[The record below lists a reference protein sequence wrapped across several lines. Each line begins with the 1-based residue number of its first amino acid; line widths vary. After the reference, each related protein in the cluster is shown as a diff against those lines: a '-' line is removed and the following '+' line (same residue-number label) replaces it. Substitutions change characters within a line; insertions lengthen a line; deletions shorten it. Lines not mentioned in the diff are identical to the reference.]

1 MHVLLVEDDEL
12 IARGVCA
19 GLAFAEFT
27 VDHVSTLSQAEAAL
41 DVFHTDV
48 IILDLSL
55 PDGDGLAALKRWRRE
70 GLLTPVLILTARDA
84 VPDKV
89 AGLSAGGDD
98 YLPKPFDL
106 DELIARLHALH
117 RRTQGR
123 AESRIQHGN
132 IEFDPVARQV
142 WKDGK
147 PITLPRRELTLL
159 ETLFNA
165 RGTLLS
171 NEQLKERL
179 YGFDTEVESNAINV
193 HIHHLRRK
201 LGNHIVETVRGVGYR
216 LGPATP

>member
-12 IARGVCA
+12 IARGIRA
-19 GLAFAEFT
+19 GLELADVT
-27 VDHVSTLSQAEAAL
+27 VDHVTTLSQASTAL
-41 DVFHTDV
+41 ELFHTDV
-48 IILDLSL
+48 ILLDLSL
-55 PDGDGLAALKRWRRE
+55 PDGDGLETLKHWRRD

-123 AESRIQHGN
+123 AQPRIQHGN

-142 WKDGK
+142 WQNSE
-147 PITLPRRELTLL
+147 PITLPRRELVLL

-201 LGNHIVETVRGVGYR
+201 LGNHIVETIRGVGYR
-216 LGPATP
+216 LGPPLQ

>member
-12 IARGVCA
+12 IARGIRA
-19 GLAFAEFT
+19 GLELADVT
-27 VDHVSTLSQAEAAL
+27 VDHVTTLNQASTAL
-41 DVFHTDV
+41 ELFHTDV
-48 IILDLSL
+48 ILLDLSL
-55 PDGDGLAALKRWRRE
+55 PDGDGLDTLKHWRRE

-123 AESRIQHGN
+123 AQPRIQHGN

-142 WKDGK
+142 WQDNK
-147 PITLPRRELTLL
+147 PISLPRRELVLL

-216 LGPATP
+216 LGSPSN